1 MEVVEMVDCTDMN
14 DGSDHGDPTSGYIM
28 EFDDP
33 AWNKEGGKNLGV
45 HSTVKTNDIVYTV
58 TEKKD

>member
-1 MEVVEMVDCTDMN
+1 MVDCTDMN
-14 DGSDHGDPTSGYIM
+14 DGSDHGDPTSVYIM